1 MRIAKVTMA
10 AVLSLA
16 LCPTV
21 VACSDRAQEAKT
33 FARAA
38 CNKQA
43 LDQAGG
49 LGQSDISYFVIRQRA
64 GNQFQVF
71 SQAQGAAAKAASRD
85 PRWNDLLESI
95 VDLIGTTATIS
106 TSGSGDEPFN
116 IGPDISNRYNDA
128 KTKYDSAC
136 AVANAN

>member
-10 AVLSLA
+10 AVLCLA

-21 VACSDRAQEAKT
+21 AACSDKAQEAKT

-43 LDQAGG
+43 LDQAGY
-49 LGQSDISYFVIRQRA
+49 LGQKDVSYFVVRQRA
-64 GNQFQVF
+64 NNQFQVF
-71 SQAQGAAAKAASRD
+71 SNAKDPAAKAASKD

-95 VDLIGTTATIS
+95 VDLIQSTATIA
-106 TSGSGDEPFN
+106 TSGSGEEPLDVSQET
-116 IGPDISNRYNDA
+116 GSQYNNA
-128 KTKYDSAC
+128 RTKYEAAC
-136 AVANAN
+136 AIANAE